1 MSVRLAELLEP
12 VLRGEPPLG
21 DEVDAVFRRA
31 DRLRTLRTRLLLAS
45 GGAAVAVIVVAGYVL
60 TTTLMPRRDPVV
72 KSLPAPVASPAPPPS
87 PVTPSPSPRPAG
99 DAVRRV
105 ITPGIDAKGLHLLA
119 GSRGQGWREYP
130 VRDAE
135 GIRRGTVLVA
145 VYRAAGDLC
154 FPVLAAPGRCARA
167 EKASE
172 AIQFV
177 RYDDESDP
185 DRQVHQTI
193 AHGNGRVLAVLAAGE
208 RDTSA
213 KRGKPALSGKQ
224 VETVATDERLF
235 EAFGADERCDDAC
248 PAFPVSVPAA

>member
-31 DRLRTLRTRLLLAS
+31 DRLRKRRTRLLLAA
-45 GGAAVAVIVVAGYVL
+45 GGATVAVIVVAGFVL
-60 TTTLMPRRDPVV
+60 TTTLIPRRDPIVQT
-72 KSLPAPVASPAPPPS
+72 LPPPVASPAPPPE
-87 PVTPSPSPRPAG
+87 TAKPSPSPTG

-105 ITPGIDAKGLHLLA
+105 ITPAIDAKELHLLA

-135 GIRRGTVLVA
+135 GIRRGKVLVA
-145 VYRAAGDLC
+145 VYRVEADLC
-154 FPVLAAPGRCARA
+154 FPVLAAPGKCART
-167 EKASE
+167 ERASKG
-172 AIQFV
+172 IQFV

-193 AHGNGRVLAVLAAGE
+193 AHRGGSALAVLAAGE

-235 EAFGADERCDDAC
+235 SAFGGDERCDDGC